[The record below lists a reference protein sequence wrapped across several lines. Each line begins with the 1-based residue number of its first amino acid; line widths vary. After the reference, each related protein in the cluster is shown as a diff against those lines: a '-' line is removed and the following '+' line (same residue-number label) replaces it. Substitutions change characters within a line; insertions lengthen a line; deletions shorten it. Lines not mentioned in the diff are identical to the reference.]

1 MDIGKSIRLALAHK
15 NMSKTVL
22 AQKMGCKLPSVSQ
35 LCARSCIK
43 SETIQKLA
51 NVFEMKVSE
60 FVALGED

>member
-1 MDIGKSIRLALAHK
+1 MNIGKSIRVA
-15 NMSKTVL
+15 L
-22 AQKMGCKLPSVSQ
+22 AQKDMTKTDLAAKLGIHLTGISQ
-35 LCARSCIK
+35 FSNRECVK